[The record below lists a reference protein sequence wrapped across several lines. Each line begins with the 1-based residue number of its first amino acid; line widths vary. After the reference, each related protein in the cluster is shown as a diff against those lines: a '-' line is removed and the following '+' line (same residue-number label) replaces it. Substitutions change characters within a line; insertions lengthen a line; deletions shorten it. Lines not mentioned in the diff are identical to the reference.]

1 MYIRL
6 TFQLL
11 TCIAL
16 FVLVSEAGV
25 SVRAQR
31 EGRPDDPLSHDP
43 RKPNS
48 YDLEYEMHNSKAGRE
63 VELALEAG
71 NKAFSAKPPQY
82 AAAEHSYLQAAKL
95 EPKEARAY
103 LGLGRLYAAQNQV
116 EKTIESFKKA
126 VEVKPKFAEAH
137 FNLGLV
143 YHAIGK
149 EEEAIKEYDALVLL
163 DRSLAKKLKDL
174 IGK

>member
-11 TCIAL
+11 TCVAL

-48 YDLEYEMHNSKAGRE
+48 YDLEYEMRNSKVGKE
-63 VELALEAG
+63 VELALEEG
-71 NKAFSAKPPQY
+71 NKAFSAQPPRY
-82 AAAEHSYLQAAKL
+82 ADAKQSYLRVAKL

-103 LGLGRLYAAQNQV
+103 LGLGRVYAAQNQV

-126 VEVKPKFAEAH
+126 VEVKPKYAEAH
-137 FNLGLV
+137 FNLALV
-143 YHAIGK
+143 YFAIGK
-149 EEEAIKEYDALVLL
+149 KEEAIKEYDALVLL
-163 DRSLAKKLKDL
+163 DKRLAKKLKGL
-174 IGK
+174 IGN